1 MPPLPQLNQQNLLQN
16 SASSPNNNQQHLSK
30 IPTTLRRYQRKSQ
43 NSNEKRRRLTL
54 DLSLYTAQADE
65 AIMFSSVNSNTTI
78 TSSTAIT
85 SSTTSTSSNS
95 SNGGGGGCHYNLP
108 PLPSPATPL
117 PTSNT
122 HSRVHSLSRSQTPT
136 NNSSPMNGSMTTIF
150 SGTTQTLPR
159 EKPLASP
166 KCFGKNTHILKEEY
180 DRERQR
186 WEKKLEEAEQK
197 LCEAAANNAE
207 LDREIITQIVSH
219 QWTSRTLFDIHTTK
233 YASNNAKPLIEQN
246 KRLNDRLKAAT
257 TETKKLEQKMAF
269 VQDEWLSL
277 RDQYDRV
284 LKENEALREQRAFP
298 EKLEELGRYRNQ
310 VLEMS
315 KCITALRQSAA
326 EKDRRQEMLIIKLK
340 RMRMRA
346 SGQQESDR
354 QSCAAG
360 SEGSVEDSGSLGL
373 DTIAEDLDEDVDL
386 STELLLNGRGAID
399 NANHLEES
407 TNHFREELDSFRK
420 KERLLQQQLA
430 NVQSQN
436 ELLEFQLVELTEG
449 RQQLENGEVTNMGN
463 RKNSVGLNRKRALD
477 PRKIEV
483 LRGGM
488 KRAFEFPLLGRP
500 ERCAI
505 KQGLA
510 AIESLQQ
517 REEESAAYNRQVG
530 ELSKS
535 LNEKVHIIGD
545 LNDKV
550 AQLGAELDI
559 CRCQLATSQ
568 KEDVS
573 LKAQN
578 AEMTNEVKRLVEEL
592 ERVKADLVRVLEGK
606 QKSLNEANQRILSIE
621 KSKAEEIK
629 KLLDE
634 KETNKQQCNQLR
646 ILNRELEA
654 QFNTQMDLIGALKRK
669 LLAQQCEPGKPSW
682 ATATATRSCGSQ
694 STEDEQYHSEGSEEG
709 LGESEF
715 LVNVL

>member
-1 MPPLPQLNQQNLLQN
+1 M
-16 SASSPNNNQQHLSK
+16 
-30 IPTTLRRYQRKSQ
+30 Y
-43 NSNEKRRRLTL
+43 
-54 DLSLYTAQADE
+54 YTNFNFISE
-65 AIMFSSVNSNTTI
+65 I
-78 TSSTAIT
+78 
-85 SSTTSTSSNS
+85 
-95 SNGGGGGCHYNLP
+95 
-108 PLPSPATPL
+108 
-117 PTSNT
+117 
-122 HSRVHSLSRSQTPT
+122 
-136 NNSSPMNGSMTTIF
+136 
-150 SGTTQTLPR
+150 GTT
-159 EKPLASP
+159 
-166 KCFGKNTHILKEEY
+166 
-180 DRERQR
+180 
-186 WEKKLEEAEQK
+186 
-197 LCEAAANNAE
+197 
-207 LDREIITQIVSH
+207 
-219 QWTSRTLFDIHTTK
+219 
-233 YASNNAKPLIEQN
+233 KPLIEQN

-340 RMRMRA
+340 RLRMRA

-386 STELLLNGRGAID
+386 STELLLNGRGAVGENVILRQQLATANDQLID

-420 KERLLQQQLA
+420 RERLLQQQLA

-463 RKNSVGLNRKRALD
+463 RKTSCSERQTMTDISVPIKEENEKELEEEDNNEWKNSVGLNRKRALD

-483 LRGGM
+483 LRWGM
-488 KRAFEFPLLGRP
+488 KRAFEFSLLGRP

-517 REEESAAYNRQVG
+517 QLNFAETELNMSNCENGRLQRELEHKDLEMKKQKDEVQNERQQRKRELKAELELLRKERVEESAAYNRQVG
-530 ELSKS
+530 ELSKT

-559 CRCQLATSQ
+559 CRCQLITSQ

-578 AEMTNEVKRLVEEL
+578 AEMTKEVKRLVEEL
-592 ERVKADLVRVLEGK
+592 ERVKADLVKVMEEK

-621 KSKAEEIK
+621 KSKAEELK
-629 KLLDE
+629 KLLEE

-669 LLAQQCEPGKPSW
+669 LLAQFVSLRFIRC
-682 ATATATRSCGSQ
+682 
-694 STEDEQYHSEGSEEG
+694 
-709 LGESEF
+709 
-715 LVNVL
+715 